1 VGAEPYQEEKSVR
14 NRSGQSLED
23 GLGVVA
29 ETEAGRRLRELAN
42 GEHHH
47 EKERIRLLSMV
58 DVFEPLSTEEIEDL
72 NGQLPD
78 RHLQQGEMLYTPE
91 DRSERLF
98 MLQKGKIRVFRT
110 TPDGRELTL
119 AIVEAGTVFG
129 EMSLTGQQ
137 LQGAYTQ
144 AIEPSD
150 VSLMLREDLER
161 LVLEKPEVG
170 LRIMQVLSERLRRQ
184 ETRLEDATMK
194 DVHSRLASIIVLL
207 VESEGVRSS
216 TGYRIPAHYTHERL
230 GTMIGANRVA
240 VTRAF
245 GLLQD
250 EGVVELRRRLINVT
264 DLDALRRSAAYG
276 EHREDAQ
283 EEERLP

>member
-1 VGAEPYQEEKSVR
+1 M
-14 NRSGQSLED
+14 
-23 GLGVVA
+23 
-29 ETEAGRRLRELAN
+29 
-42 GEHHH
+42 
-47 EKERIRLLSMV
+47 KERIRLLSMV
-58 DVFEPLSTEEIEDL
+58 DILEPLSPEEIEHL
-72 NGQLPD
+72 HGQLPD

-119 AIVEAGTVFG
+119 AVVEAGTLFG

-161 LVLEKPEVG
+161 LVVQKPEVG
-170 LRIMQVLSERLRRQ
+170 LKIMYLLSERLRRY
-184 ETRLEDATMK
+184 ETRLEDVTMK
-194 DVHSRLASIIVLL
+194 DVHSRLASIIVML
-207 VESEGVRSS
+207 VESEGLR
-216 TGYRIPAHYTHERL
+216 TGADYRIPAHYTHQQL
-230 GTMIGANRVA
+230 GNMIGANREA

-245 GLLQD
+245 GVLQD
-250 EGVVELRRRLINVT
+250 DGVVELRRRLIYVR
-264 DLDALRRSAAYG
+264 DIKALKRVSEYGDA
-276 EHREDAQ
+276 H
-283 EEERLP
+283 EEK